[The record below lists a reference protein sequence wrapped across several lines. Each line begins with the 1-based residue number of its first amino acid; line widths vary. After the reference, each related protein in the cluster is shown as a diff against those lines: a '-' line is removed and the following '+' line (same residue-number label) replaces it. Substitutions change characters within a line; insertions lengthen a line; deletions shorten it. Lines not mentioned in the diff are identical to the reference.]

1 MPTDPVGPRERR
13 TDSSDPRPDL
23 RPDPAPLS
31 APWWRRLGDAKLTPA
46 IALLFFLGLM
56 VLSGL
61 AAGVGYVAHHFR
73 AAVSQ
78 PR

>member
-13 TDSSDPRPDL
+13 
-23 RPDPAPLS
+23 PDPSGPPP
-31 APWWRRLGDAKLTPA
+31 PWWQRLGDAKLTPA
-46 IALLFFLGLM
+46 IALLFFLGLL
-56 VLSGL
+56 VLSAM

-73 AAVSQ
+73 AAVSH